1 MLLDVARLAAVRMK
15 QRRLWPSQRVSDD
28 PAVQFAWGLLQGTVI
43 GIAIVVGIAIVALVT

>member
-1 MLLDVARLAAVRMK
+1 MK